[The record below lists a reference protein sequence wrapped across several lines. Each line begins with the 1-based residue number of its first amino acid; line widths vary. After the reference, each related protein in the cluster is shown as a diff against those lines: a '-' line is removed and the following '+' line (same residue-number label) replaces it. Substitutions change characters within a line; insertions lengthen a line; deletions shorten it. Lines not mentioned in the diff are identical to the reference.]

1 MPEVLLAAS
10 ALSKSFGAT
19 SALQSVDFEL
29 LGGETHILFG
39 ENGAGKSTL
48 VKILSGVIRADAGE
62 IRVLG
67 EPVSIASPASAR
79 ALGIAAVF
87 QEFSLVGTIS
97 VLDNLFLGKEITRAG
112 FIDRRAMAARARSVF
127 ETLRIDTD
135 LTSTVGDLARAQQQM
150 IEIAKALLDD
160 AAVLILD
167 EPTSSLTERE
177 SRHLFWVLEGF
188 KRSGGGVVFIS
199 HRIDEVM
206 EHGDRITVLRDGRKI
221 RSLEHGHYD
230 EGSLIRLLTGHDKND
245 IFPERQEIRD
255 ETLLTV
261 EELTTQSGVRNISF
275 TVRKGEVLGI
285 AGLAGSGTSEVGR
298 ALIGLEKIVSGKITL
313 GDEVIL
319 RPSPRR
325 LLDRGAIYFPADRIA
340 EAILPTRSVTENA
353 SIEALSLFTYR
364 LGVIDRKRE
373 RDNIG
378 RATSRL
384 QVKMDSA
391 DAPITSLSGGNQQKV
406 VLSRAFLRDFRLL
419 ILDDPTIGVD
429 IQTKMEIY
437 RLLSDMSASGLAVIL
452 ISSDLEELL
461 ALSHRVLVLRDGRSA
476 GPSFLSKATSKEQIL
491 ELFFEGSDARPL

>member
-1 MPEVLLAAS
+1 MPEVLLAAN

-19 SALQSVDFEL
+19 VALQSVDFEL

-48 VKILSGVIRADAGE
+48 VKILSGVIRADTGE
-62 IRVLG
+62 IRVRG
-67 EPVSIASPASAR
+67 ERVSIASPSSAR

-135 LTSTVGDLARAQQQM
+135 LTSNVGDLGRAQQQM
-150 IEIAKALLDD
+150 IEIAKALLDE
-160 AAVLILD
+160 ATVLILD

-177 SRHLFWVLEGF
+177 SRHLFWVLEAF
-188 KRSGGGVVFIS
+188 KGSGGGVVFIS

-230 EGSLIRLLTGHDKND
+230 EGSLIRLLTGHDKSD

-255 ETLLTV
+255 ETLLR
-261 EELTTQSGVRNISF
+261 VRGIGDAKRRAEFSF

-325 LLDRGAIYFPADRIA
+325 LLDRGAIYFPADRIV
-340 EAILPTRSVTENA
+340 EAILPTRPVTENA
-353 SIEALSLFTYR
+353 SIEALSLFTSK

-373 RDNIG
+373 RDTIG

-391 DAPITSLSGGNQQKV
+391 DVPITSLSGGNQQKV
-406 VLSRAFLRDFRLL
+406 VLSRAFLREFRLL

-461 ALSHRVLVLRDGRSA
+461 ALSHRVLVLRDGCSA
-476 GPSFLSKATSKEQIL
+476 GRALSEAASKEQIL
-491 ELFFEGSDARPL
+491 ELFFEGSDARPH